1 MQKQNIKDI
10 KLFGLSFAIILSL
23 ISIKLF
29 KSGKLFYKNITGIA
43 VIFFVLSIFV
53 PKVILPI
60 YKIFRLFAYI
70 VNWLISNIALILI
83 FYLVFTPIGLFL
95 KLIGKD
101 LLDLEK
107 SAGESHWIK
116 KPEVFLKDRYIKQF

>member
-29 KSGKLFYKNITGIA
+29 KSAKLFYKNIIGIA
-43 VIFFVLSIFV
+43 VIFFALSIFV

-70 VNWLISNIALILI
+70 INWLISNIALILI

-95 KLIGKD
+95 RLIGKD

-107 SAGESHWIK
+107 SAEESHWIK

>member
-29 KSGKLFYKNITGIA
+29 KSGKLFYKNIIGIA

-70 VNWLISNIALILI
+70 VNCLISNIAFILI

-95 KLIGKD
+95 RLIGKD

-107 SAGESHWIK
+107 SAEESYWIK

>member
-1 MQKQNIKDI
+1 MQKQNAKDI

-29 KSGKLFYKNITGIA
+29 KSGKLFYKNTIGIA
-43 VIFFVLSIFV
+43 VIFFVLSIFL

-95 KLIGKD
+95 RLIGKD

-107 SAGESHWIK
+107 SAEESQWIK

>member
-1 MQKQNIKDI
+1 MKKENINDI
-10 KLFGLSFAIILSL
+10 KLFGLALTIMLSL
-23 ISIKLF
+23 LSIKLF
-29 KSGKLFYKNITGIA
+29 KSGQLFYKNIIAIA
-43 VIFFVLSIFV
+43 VISFALSIFL

-107 SAGESHWIK
+107 TTEESHWIK